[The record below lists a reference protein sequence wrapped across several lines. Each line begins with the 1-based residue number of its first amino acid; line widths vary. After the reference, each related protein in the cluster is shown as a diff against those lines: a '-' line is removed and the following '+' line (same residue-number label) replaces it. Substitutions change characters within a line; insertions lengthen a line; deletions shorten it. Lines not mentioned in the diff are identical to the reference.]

1 MSEEKGR
8 WLLCGD
14 DVRDEGGLLTGSA
27 GGKKWAIL
35 PNGSWGYGP
44 LGSDIGRTMQAQNT
58 GRYVRAQ
65 DEAAVL
71 VAERCPPTE
80 PHPLLLGAVR
90 RPNADG
96 WRGFDLVVC
105 DLRVSLERDAD
116 GRWTGTGGACS
127 TTKDTAAMCLDAIL
141 GAFGQ
146 PRWAG
151 GAGPGMLDHRNQWTR
166 KPEALEKLEARS
178 RMLGR
183 MVVSLGAQVDTMKDR
198 AELAEWK
205 HASALEDL
213 EDLAAKHEREM
224 AQVGPALEEAQDRL
238 DRLTKV
244 AASRMGR
251 LSVSDDTIASLQN
264 RLSSMEASRDH
275 WARRAAELSDAAE
288 IVGGSDV

>member
-1 MSEEKGR
+1 MLSEEKGR

-44 LGSDIGRTMQAQNT
+44 LGSDIGRTMKGQNT

-96 WRGFDLVVC
+96 WLGFDLVVC

-116 GRWTGTGGACS
+116 GRWTGSGSGCS
-127 TTKDTAAMCLDAIL
+127 TTKETAAMCLDAIL

-151 GAGPGMLDHRNQWTR
+151 GDGPGMLDFRGQWTR
-166 KPEALEKLEARS
+166 KPEALEKLEARA
-178 RMLGR
+178 RMLER
-183 MVVSLGAQVDTMKDR
+183 MVVSLTAQV
-198 AELAEWK
+198 EYLASNHE
-205 HASALEDL
+205 EVM
-213 EDLAAKHEREM
+213 AK
-224 AQVGPALEEAQDRL
+224 AGKALEEAQDRL

-275 WARRAAELSDAAE
+275 WARRAAELSDAAATD
-288 IVGGSDV
+288 GGSDV

>member
-1 MSEEKGR
+1 MLSEEKGR

-127 TTKDTAAMCLDAIL
+127 TTKETAAMCLDAIL

-151 GAGPGMLDHRNQWTR
+151 GAGPGMLDFRGRWTR
-166 KPEALEKLEARS
+166 KPEQMEKLEARG

-183 MVVSLGAQVDTMKDR
+183 MVVSLTAQVDAMKDR
-198 AELAEWK
+198 AEAAED
-205 HASALEDL
+205 ALEA
-213 EDLAAKHEREM
+213 EQGRLA
-224 AQVGPALEEAQDRL
+224 RL
-238 DRLTKV
+238 VKIS
-244 AASRMGR
+244 ASRMGR
-251 LSVSDDTIASLQN
+251 LSVADDKIASLEN
-264 RLSSMEASRDH
+264 RLTSMEASRDH
-275 WARRAAELSDAAE
+275 WARRAAELSDAASTD
-288 IVGGSDV
+288 GGSDV